1 MAFLYKHWTLP
12 LGLQQVSERIW
23 YIFLPVI
30 LEFPFQVVNI
40 LVVQCIYQLFQSGIS
55 LIALTILL
63 EYCNKI
69 YWLQY
74 TTENRKCTDNWWPMS
89 STVMW
94 SLFVNFFFLNLLI
107 YLNQGGQLEL
117 SNEFFHE
124 VKPGLSSYADNPKQV
139 STEVCSKEKKMI
151 VSLSLPP
158 PPPTKLWVL
167 VWSLSLS
174 LLLVI

>member
-1 MAFLYKHWTLP
+1 M
-12 LGLQQVSERIW
+12 E
-23 YIFLPVI
+23 
-30 LEFPFQVVNI
+30 NI

-69 YWLQY
+69 YWLRY

-94 SLFVNFFFLNLLI
+94 SLFVNSFFFLTLLI

-139 STEVCSKEKKMI
+139 STELCSKEKKRM
-151 VSLSLPP
+151 SPP
-158 PPPTKLWVL
+158 PLQPNCEFWFGPYYSPFFLKFNLWSSILLIIYTLKSVCKFSVL
-167 VWSLSLS
+167 LGEVRY
-174 LLLVI
+174 

>member
-1 MAFLYKHWTLP
+1 MP
-12 LGLQQVSERIW
+12 D
-23 YIFLPVI
+23 I
-30 LEFPFQVVNI
+30 LEFPFQVENI

-69 YWLQY
+69 YWLRY

-94 SLFVNFFFLNLLI
+94 SLFVNSFFFLTLLI

-139 STEVCSKEKKMI
+139 STELCSKEKKRM
-151 VSLSLPP
+151 SP

-167 VWSLSLS
+167 VWSLLLS
-174 LLLVI
+174 LLLEI